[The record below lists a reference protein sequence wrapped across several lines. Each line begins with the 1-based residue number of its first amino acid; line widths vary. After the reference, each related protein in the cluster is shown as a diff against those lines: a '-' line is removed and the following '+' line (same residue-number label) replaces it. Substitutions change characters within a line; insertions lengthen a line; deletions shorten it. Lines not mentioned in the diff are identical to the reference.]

1 MKASKQSYLSFKLA
15 DEIFAISVHSVLE
28 VLEYQNITKVPKAPE
43 YIRGVIN
50 FRGEILPVIE
60 TRKKFNMPEDEE
72 IGKSVII
79 VLELDINKKHTM
91 LGAIADG
98 VNDVLDFGED
108 VIRKVPEMGS
118 RYNTEFLNGMVKTDD
133 GFIMIL
139 NINKVFSADEI
150 HLIQETHEQIDEH
163 IANDEKEEG
172 DKEEEKE

>member
-15 DEIFAISVHSVLE
+15 DEMFAISVHSVLE
-28 VLEYQNITKVPKAPE
+28 VLEYQNITKVPKAPK

-60 TRKKFNMPEDEE
+60 TRRKFNMPDDED
-72 IGKSVII
+72 IDKSVII

-91 LGAIADG
+91 LGAMADG
-98 VNDVLDFGED
+98 VNDVLDFGGD
-108 VIRKVPEMGS
+108 DIRKVPEMGS
-118 RYNTEFLNGMVKTDD
+118 RYNTEFLDGMVKTDD

-150 HLIQETHEQIDEH
+150 HMINETHEKLDEQIT
-163 IANDEKEEG
+163 NDELEDNNEA
-172 DKEEEKE
+172 EEKE